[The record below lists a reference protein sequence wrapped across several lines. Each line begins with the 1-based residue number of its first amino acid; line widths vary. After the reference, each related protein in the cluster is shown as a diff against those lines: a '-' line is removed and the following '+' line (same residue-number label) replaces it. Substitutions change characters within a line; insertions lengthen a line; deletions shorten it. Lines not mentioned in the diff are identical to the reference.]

1 MTVVLKAIFHEKT
14 RVILLSFIGAK
25 DDESS
30 GAVSPAK
37 LLSSCHHQQ
46 TNTQLFTGHLPFVS
60 PDQQL
65 RQVTIHCS
73 TVIIGTTLN
82 GPTHF
87 PIVDEESRRP
97 SKCHLVV
104 CIQKGKSSITFEGL
118 RERTE

>member
-46 TNTQLFTGHLPFVS
+46 TNTHNYGTQYNMQLSFNQMLPNRQKGIFVHTRTCPPLRTHS
-60 PDQQL
+60 EAIFAMHPSQCCQL
-65 RQVTIHCS
+65 RI
-73 TVIIGTTLN
+73 
-82 GPTHF
+82 
-87 PIVDEESRRP
+87 
-97 SKCHLVV
+97 
-104 CIQKGKSSITFEGL
+104 
-118 RERTE
+118 